1 MSADRED
8 PWLNIKL
15 VKDPLHGYISI
26 PTVYMKHIVDT
37 CGFQRLR
44 NIRQTSYDSLYPGSS
59 HNRFVHS
66 LGVFHLGHKAYEAFR
81 HNACELPYGFKH
93 EAWQEL
99 KITFELACLLHD
111 VGHTPFSHSGEDFL
125 LIAEDEDTFEFMN
138 PEVGNS
144 EGRKVAKLYNDLL
157 YTMKGC
163 LTEDQFKGFLVDF
176 STTIGGSR
184 NFNAKSSA
192 PKEHE
197 IMSVIIA
204 LEIYG
209 DFLRKMNVDLELFS
223 RAILGLQYKEAFKE
237 IFQKKVAVKNVLIQL
252 LNSSIIDV
260 DRLDYVMRDTK
271 MSGFDNIV
279 IDVERLLDSVT
290 IVKEDNNY
298 ALAYKKNALS
308 TIKNVVLAYDA
319 ERRWIQNHPVIL
331 YDSYLVKTILKLI
344 QDNFQ
349 IVNSDQGIFQKD
361 AFKVDGIRTSSGI
374 RISLLNDG
382 DCIFLMKQFE
392 DEMARAY
399 VEEYLSRDKRKHP
412 IWKSES
418 EFNLLLQE
426 LPVSQKEEFLRIFTA
441 KNEEKYNTSIGSIL
455 NLKRVTEIE
464 QEIQQIRQDDILLEE
479 DRENLI
485 LCKRKQ
491 IFWLQELEKFCKGID
506 ICFEVHNMTHKP
518 FESGLDKLSNGVKIW
533 FGNFAKTQMLGRA
546 LNPYQTGEASDQKT
560 PKKSEPV
567 IYWYMYK
574 SDKFRMDK
582 FIDFIKRTATKCA
595 AMK

>member
-15 VKDPLHGYISI
+15 IKDPLHGYISI
-26 PTVYMKHIVDT
+26 PTVYMRHIVDT
-37 CGFQRLR
+37 CGFRRLR

-59 HNRFVHS
+59 HNRFIHS
-66 LGVFHLGHKAYEAFR
+66 LGVFYLGHKAYEAFR
-81 HNACELPYGFKH
+81 RNACELPYGFRR

-138 PEVGNS
+138 PGVGS
-144 EGRKVAKLYNDLL
+144 ADKRKVAKLYNDLL
-157 YTMKGC
+157 HTIKGC
-163 LTEDQFKGFLVDF
+163 LIEDQFKRFLVDF
-176 STTIGGSR
+176 STTICGSR
-184 NFNAKSSA
+184 NFKAESSA
-192 PKEHE
+192 PKAHE

-204 LEIYG
+204 LEVYG
-209 DFLRKMNVDLELFS
+209 DFLRKMNVDLDLFS
-223 RAILGLQYKEAFKE
+223 RAILGVQYQETS
-237 IFQKKVAVKNVLIQL
+237 QKTVAVKNVLIQL
-252 LNSSIIDV
+252 LNSSMIDV

-271 MSGFDNIV
+271 MSGFDNIA

-290 IVKEDNNY
+290 IVKEENNY

-308 TIKNVVLAYDA
+308 TIENVVLAHDA

-331 YDSYLVKTILKLI
+331 YDSYLVETILKLI
-344 QDNFQ
+344 QDNFK
-349 IVNSDQGIFQKD
+349 IVNSEQGIFQKD
-361 AFKVDGIRTSSGI
+361 AFKVGGIRTSGGI
-374 RISLLNDG
+374 CISLLNDG

-392 DEMARAY
+392 DQMQRAY

-426 LPVSQKEEFLRIFTA
+426 LTISQKEEFLRVFSA
-441 KNEEKYNTSIGSIL
+441 KNEEKYNTSIGNVL
-455 NLKRVTEIE
+455 NSDRIKEIE
-464 QEIQQIRQDDILLEE
+464 QQIQQIRLDDSLSEE
-479 DRENLI
+479 DQENLV

-491 IFWLQELEKFCKGID
+491 LFWLQELEKFCTGIG

-518 FESGLDKLSNGVKIW
+518 FKSGIDKLSNGVKIW
-533 FGNFAKTQMLGRA
+533 FGNFEKTQMLHRA
-546 LNPYQTGEASDQKT
+546 LNVYQTGESSGQKN
-560 PKKSEPV
+560 PKKNEPV
-567 IYWYMYK
+567 IYWYIYK

-582 FIDFIKRTATKCA
+582 FTDFIKKTAKKCENIR
-595 AMK
+595 

>member
-1 MSADRED
+1 MSADKED

-15 VKDPLHGYISI
+15 IKDPLHGYISI

-59 HNRFVHS
+59 HNRFIHS
-66 LGVFHLGHKAYEAFR
+66 LGVFHLGHKAYEAFKR
-81 HNACELPYGFKH
+81 NAFELPYGFKR
-93 EAWQEL
+93 EPWQEL

-111 VGHTPFSHSGEDFL
+111 VGHTPFSHSGENFL

-138 PEVGNS
+138 PDVGNS
-144 EGRKVAKLYNDLL
+144 VGRKATKLYNDLL

-163 LTEDQFKGFLVDF
+163 LTEDQFKCFLVDF
-176 STTIGGSR
+176 STTICGSR
-184 NFNAKSSA
+184 NFDAKTSA
-192 PKEHE
+192 PKAHE

-204 LEIYG
+204 LEVYG
-209 DFLRKMNVDLELFS
+209 DFLRKMNVDLDLFS
-223 RAILGLQYKEAFKE
+223 RAILGVQYKG
-237 IFQKKVAVKNVLIQL
+237 IIQKTVAVKNVLIQL

-260 DRLDYVMRDTK
+260 DRLDYVMRDTR
-271 MSGFDNIV
+271 MSGFDNIA

-290 IVKEDNNY
+290 IVKETNNY

-308 TIKNVVLAYDA
+308 TIENVVLAHDA

-344 QDNFQ
+344 QDNFK
-349 IVNSDQGIFQKD
+349 IDNSDQGIFQKD
-361 AFKVDGIRTSSGI
+361 AFKVDGIKTFDGNCI
-374 RISLLNDG
+374 RLLNDG

-392 DEMARAY
+392 DQTQREY
-399 VEEYLSRDKRKHP
+399 IEEYLSRDKRKHP

-426 LPVSQKEEFLRIFTA
+426 LTTNQKEEFIRIFAA

-455 NLKRVTEIE
+455 NAKRIKEIE
-464 QEIQQIRQDDILLEE
+464 QQIQQIRQDDTLLEE
-479 DRENLI
+479 DQENLI

-491 IFWLQELEKFCKGID
+491 MLWLQELEKFCAGIG
-506 ICFEVHNMTHKP
+506 IRFEVHNMTHEP
-518 FESGLDKLSNGVKIW
+518 FKSGIDKLSNGVKIW
-533 FGNFAKTQMLGRA
+533 FGNFEKTQMLHRA
-546 LNPYQTGEASDQKT
+546 LNVYQTSESADQKIQ
-560 PKKSEPV
+560 KKNEPV

-582 FIDFIKRTATKCA
+582 FIDFIKKTSTKCE